1 MCGPDSTDDCSF
13 SSIQNSTNFCWSFYV
28 LDQLMSSGFTVYLHK
43 GKSLHRY
50 YLHQIHH
57 FHSSI
62 LYIFLVVVLTCKY
75 SLDFQCCG
83 DYSFQR
89 QLTGLLVL
97 MSVLPLRY
105 SSTSCRFPSRAAR
118 RNPAFPSLCKHT
130 THRSL
135 GHCYH
140 THTNRI
146 PSQHTHH

>member
-13 SSIQNSTNFCWSFYV
+13 SSIQNSTSFAG
-28 LDQLMSSGFTVYLHK
+28 LLNLMCLMCSGFTQRKITVLV
-43 GKSLHRY
+43 LY
-50 YLHQIHH
+50 YIHQIPH

-62 LYIFLVVVLTCKY
+62 LYTSFVAVLTCKH
-75 SLDFQCCG
+75 SLDFHCCG
-83 DYSFQR
+83 DYSFQW

-130 THRSL
+130 THKSL

-140 THTNRI
+140 MHTDRT

>member
-1 MCGPDSTDDCSF
+1 MISQCVAQTPLMTAASVQSK
-13 SSIQNSTNFCWSFYV
+13 IQLILLVFFCAWCLQV
-28 LDQLMSSGFTVYLHK
+28 LHK

-62 LYIFLVVVLTCKY
+62 LYTFLVVVLTCKY